1 MRRSTEVLRPSPFLP
16 ACRACVGTGA
26 KISRRQR
33 KTECIATTLGVDF
46 HSIVNVCGL
55 QGGRSVDPSR
65 MRANDL
71 YPCPQW
77 WEDPKLYARAA
88 QIVQRE
94 SYPRRRLIEPERA
107 ARPQPRTCHFSIA
120 VGSTL
125 GLTPRPALPH
135 PDPHG
140 SLTFQTT
147 VNWSSTGR
155 LNTIATRISLHLLD
169 QQGFLQET
177 SNRL

>member
-1 MRRSTEVLRPSPFLP
+1 M
-16 ACRACVGTGA
+16 GTGA

-88 QIVQRE
+88 QIIQRE
-94 SYPRRRLIEPERA
+94 PYPRRRLIEPERA
-107 ARPQPRTCHFSIA
+107 ARPQPRTCRFSIA
-120 VGSTL
+120 VGSTR
-125 GLTPRPALPH
+125 LTPCCALPL

-140 SLTFQTT
+140 SSTFQTT
-147 VNWSSTGR
+147 GNGSMTGR

-169 QQGFLQET
+169 RQGFL
-177 SNRL
+177 